1 MNYGEIKFND
11 IANGEGVRT
20 SLFVSGCRHHC
31 KNCFNEI
38 AWDFNYGNVFDE
50 TVENALVEKIKN
62 SVVRGLTLLG
72 GEPLDPSNQPGVL
85 KLLRK
90 VENQR
95 VLLPFLVMFK
105 ERFPDK
111 TIWCYTGFTLEEI
124 MGKRANSRAFTQIS
138 SEMLSLID
146 VLVDGPFVEA
156 KKDISLIFRGSSNQ
170 RIIDVKKTFE
180 NKQVE
185 LYLDDGK

>member
-1 MNYGEIKFND
+1 MNYAEIKEYD
-11 IANGEGVRT
+11 IANGPGVRMT
-20 SLFVSGCRHHC
+20 LFVSGCRHHC

-90 VENQR
+90 VKKQC
-95 VLLPFLVMFK
+95 PGK
-105 ERFPDK
+105 D
-111 TIWCYTGFTLEEI
+111 IWCYTGYRYEEVC
-124 MGKRANSRAFTQIS
+124 RSARLAQI
-138 SEMLSLID
+138 LPYID
-146 VLVDGPFVEA
+146 VLVDGRFNQHLR
-156 KKDISLIFRGSSNQ
+156 DTDLLFRGSSNQ
-170 RIIDVKKTFE
+170 RLIDVPESLLKGKI
-180 NKQVE
+180 Q
-185 LYLDDGK
+185 LYDYSPYPVIAV